1 MERETTR
8 VGVVDVGGGHHPRL
22 EVVHGG
28 GGEGGGFGAAAGG
41 EGGIIGGGRGGDYV
55 GDGGRGR
62 RLGAATGRGGRHFG
76 TERHVQQTRALFLS
90 HKKILLNI
98 PKQKEEAMRVC
109 EKKYSWLQH
118 NQTKMW
124 DMWRAKLWTPSSGVL
139 LLLYQRAQVQRIEP
153 T

>member
-76 TERHVQQTRALFLS
+76 TERHVQQTRALFICRRNGCAITVSFYRLDR
-90 HKKILLNI
+90 IRVV
-98 PKQKEEAMRVC
+98 MRVRLL
-109 EKKYSWLQH
+109 K
-118 NQTKMW
+118 T
-124 DMWRAKLWTPSSGVL
+124 VL
-139 LLLYQRAQVQRIEP
+139 DLVLK
-153 T
+153 